1 VDSLSE
7 IFGAVAAFTFFA
19 VEKELIGMDG
29 ARKFIVM
36 FAGNSTLNYIVS
48 CKQMGPAADAKN

>member
-19 VEKELIGMDG
+19 VEKELVGMDG
-29 ARKFIVM
+29 TNMWNVTFP
-36 FAGNSTLNYIVS
+36 GNSTLNYIVS
-48 CKQMGPAADAKN
+48 CKQMGPAADTMN